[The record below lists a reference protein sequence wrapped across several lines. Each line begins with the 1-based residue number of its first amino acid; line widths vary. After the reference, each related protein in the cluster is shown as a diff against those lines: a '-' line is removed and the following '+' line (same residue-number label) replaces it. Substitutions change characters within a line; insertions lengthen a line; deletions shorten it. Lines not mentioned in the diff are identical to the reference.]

1 MVSAPP
7 AAFLRP
13 ARPLLE
19 RIAGCLCEH
28 AAGMSGELASARGK
42 VCSAALIIMVM
53 MSLWVVLFHDTGMNS
68 AGVMMMCAGATLAGL
83 ISARILALA
92 SARVSRL
99 ACDVLRC
106 FPPLVFVVTLPTP
119 ARARSAVVLAS
130 HRPPR
135 TCSSR

>member
-19 RIAGCLCEH
+19 RIAERFCAH
-28 AAGMSGELASARGK
+28 AAGMSEELASTRGK
-42 VCSAALIIMVM
+42 VCVAILITMVM
-53 MSLWVVLFHDTGMNS
+53 MSFWVVLFHDTGMNS
-68 AGVMMMCAGATLAGL
+68 AAVMMMCAGVTLAGL
-83 ISARILALA
+83 LSARILALA
-92 SARVSRL
+92 SARFSRL
-99 ACDVLRC
+99 ARAVSGC